1 MRAAISLA
9 DQGFPVHLVERQEHL
24 GGSLR
29 NVFTSLPA
37 GLNADGLASARA
49 NPQQVLERLI
59 QEVQSRPEITVH
71 LASQVVATSGFK
83 GSFSS
88 MIEAKDG
95 EKTRVEHGATIL
107 ATGAREYR
115 GVEYGYGSY
124 STVLTQQELEAELAS
139 SPDELRALKSIAMIL
154 CVGPAEQF
162 CSRICCTVAL
172 KNALALKQLNPEMQ
186 ITILYKDI
194 RTYGFK
200 EQLYT
205 AARKQGVLFLRYDDA
220 HRPQVAQEGVG
231 LVLQAWDAVLG
242 GPLVL
247 PLERLVLAMPI
258 VPQEDVHQLATL
270 FKVPLDADGYF
281 LEAHVKLRPVDFAT
295 DGLFVAGMAH
305 YPKLLDESL
314 IQAQA
319 AAGRAARILSRE
331 TLTAGGRFAV
341 VDETRCTGCLTCLR
355 ICPFN
360 VPRIKPDRSGV
371 GGLLGAAYI
380 EAAVCQGCGSCAA
393 ECPAQAIQLM
403 NFTSAQMAAK
413 VSALAHPQA
422 GVIPEAEI
430 AVMGD

>member
-1 MRAAISLA
+1 
-9 DQGFPVHLVERQEHL
+9 
-24 GGSLR
+24 
-29 NVFTSLPA
+29 
-37 GLNADGLASARA
+37 
-49 NPQQVLERLI
+49 
-59 QEVQSRPEITVH
+59 
-71 LASQVVATSGFK
+71 
-83 GSFSS
+83 
-88 MIEAKDG
+88 
-95 EKTRVEHGATIL
+95 VEHGATII

-115 GVEYGYGSY
+115 GSEYGYG
-124 STVLTQQELEAELAS
+124 THAAVLTQQELEAKLAFA
-139 SPDELRALKSIAMIL
+139 PDELRALKSIAMIL

-172 KNALALKQLNPEMQ
+172 KNALALKRLNPEMQ

-200 EQLYT
+200 EQLYS
-205 AARKQGVLFLRYDDA
+205 AARKQGVLFLRYDEA
-220 HRPQVAQEGVG
+220 HRPEVIPQESG
-231 LVLQAWDAVLG
+231 LVLQAWDIVLG
-242 GPLVL
+242 APLTL
-247 PLERLVLAMPI
+247 PVERLVLAMPV

-270 FKVPLDADGYF
+270 FKIPLDGDGYF

-403 NFTSAQMAAK
+403 SFTSAQMAAK
-413 VSALAHPQA
+413 VSALAHPQ
-422 GVIPEAEI
+422 VFVKDEAEFV
-430 AVMGD
+430 VMSD